1 MSRTS
6 RTTTFVITPA
16 FRERDDEGAN
26 SLCKAFLNT
35 FSNLKSGMFKCLLGV
50 GAVGTFISTFPQF
63 FFLTALPSLRTVC
76 MCMSVCKYFLRCNCD
91 FLVFY
96 FFFLP
101 RLICGRRKADPAART
116 EIFGK

>member
-63 FFLTALPSLRTVC
+63 FSCCLAFFAYGVYVYVCVQVFPTLQLRFSRFL
-76 MCMSVCKYFLRCNCD
+76 
-91 FLVFY
+91 

>member
-63 FFLTALPSLRTVC
+63 FLLPCLLCVWCVC
-76 MCMSVCKYFLRCNCD
+76 VCLCASISYAASAIFSFSIL
-91 FLVFY
+91 
-96 FFFLP
+96 FFLP